1 VKAAVGGARQTLNP
15 ESKASSERIWR
26 ILFGVF
32 GFVLLVLVV
41 VPIWHSVRGQSTKDY
56 WVWFQTGQT
65 VLQGGEIYPDRW
77 HKFPFMYPPSCA
89 LFLAPVSALGQTGL
103 VVVLALS
110 NAAAWIC
117 SIIFSVRLATGE
129 WRRAHPLV
137 YVVPSLVMGAHIWG
151 NFLLGQPSLV
161 LLALMLGAFILL
173 QRKFQ
178 SLAGGLIAVAAA
190 IKAFPVIAIVYLVYR
205 RYWIAVASLVV
216 TLAFLLIVLPIP
228 FRGYAQAKQDL
239 VRWSS
244 GMLFKYDETGVGQRL
259 GRSNS
264 WKNQSIWG
272 VTNRLLRHV
281 EYDHKYEPHE
291 PVYANVADLGFDTV
305 NRIIL
310 LAALALGLV
319 FIAVMPPSARVFCS
333 RRPAGGARTPLES
346 RRRSRASHSEAA
358 TEEWA
363 QCRTP
368 ETDGIEFA
376 LLLLLMLVFTPLSF
390 GYLFAWLLYPLTVVV
405 QRVVAA
411 AAKSAPL
418 MACSACAVALLAL
431 SIPFRVMAPT
441 YGNALFAAL
450 LLFAGLA
457 IELWRLKRGAVS

>member
-1 VKAAVGGARQTLNP
+1 
-15 ESKASSERIWR
+15 
-26 ILFGVF
+26 
-32 GFVLLVLVV
+32 
-41 VPIWHSVRGQSTKDY
+41 
-56 WVWFQTGQT
+56 
-65 VLQGGEIYPDRW
+65 
-77 HKFPFMYPPSCA
+77 
-89 LFLAPVSALGQTGL
+89 
-103 VVVLALS
+103 
-110 NAAAWIC
+110 
-117 SIIFSVRLATGE
+117 
-129 WRRAHPLV
+129 
-137 YVVPSLVMGAHIWG
+137 
-151 NFLLGQPSLV
+151 
-161 LLALMLGAFILL
+161 
-173 QRKFQ
+173 
-178 SLAGGLIAVAAA
+178 
-190 IKAFPVIAIVYLVYR
+190 
-205 RYWIAVASLVV
+205 
-216 TLAFLLIVLPIP
+216 LLIVLPIP

-239 VRWSS
+239 ERWSS

-272 VTNRLLRHV
+272 VANRLLRHV

-310 LAALALGLV
+310 AAALALGLV
-319 FIAVMPPSARVFCS
+319 FIGVLPRAR
-333 RRPAGGARTPLES
+333 R
-346 RRRSRASHSEAA
+346 
-358 TEEWA
+358 
-363 QCRTP
+363 RTP
-368 ETDGIEFA
+368 ETDAIEFA

-411 AAKSAPL
+411 ATKNAPL
-418 MACSACAVALLAL
+418 IACSACAVALLAL

>member
-1 VKAAVGGARQTLNP
+1 
-15 ESKASSERIWR
+15 
-26 ILFGVF
+26 
-32 GFVLLVLVV
+32 LVLVV
-41 VPIWHSVRGQSTKDY
+41 VPIWHSVRGHSTKDY

-65 VLQGGEIYPDRW
+65 VLQGGEIYPNRW

-103 VVVLALS
+103 VVALALS
-110 NAAAWIC
+110 NAAAWTC
-117 SIIFSVRLATGE
+117 SIIFSVRLATGT

-137 YVVPSLVMGAHIWG
+137 YLVPSLIMGAHVWG

-161 LLALMLGAFILL
+161 LLALVLGAFILL

-205 RYWIAVASLVV
+205 RYWLAVASLVV

-239 VRWSS
+239 ERWSS

-272 VTNRLLRHV
+272 VANRLLRHV

-291 PVYANVADLGFDTV
+291 PVYANVADLDFDTV

-319 FIAVMPPSARVFCS
+319 FIAALPPSARVFCS
-333 RRPAGGARTPLES
+333 RRPVGGARGTL
-346 RRRSRASHSEAA
+346 RAGTHASHSEAA
-358 TEEWA
+358 TEEW

-368 ETDGIEFA
+368 ETDAIEFA

-405 QRVVAA
+405 QRAVTGAT
-411 AAKSAPL
+411 KSAPL

-431 SIPFRVMAPT
+431 SIPFRVMAQT

>member
-1 VKAAVGGARQTLNP
+1 LNP
-15 ESKASSERIWR
+15 ESKASSERTWR
-26 ILFGVF
+26 ILFWVF

-41 VPIWHSVRGQSTKDY
+41 VPIWHSVRGHSTKDY

-65 VLQGGEIYPDRW
+65 VLQGGEIYPNRW

-89 LFLAPVSALGQTGL
+89 VFLAPVSALGQTGL

-110 NAAAWIC
+110 NAAAWTC
-117 SIIFSVRLATGE
+117 SIIFSVRLATGT
-129 WRRAHPLV
+129 WKRAHPLV
-137 YVVPSLVMGAHIWG
+137 YLIPSLIMGAHIWG

-161 LLALMLGAFILL
+161 LLALMLGAFISL

-190 IKAFPVIAIVYLVYR
+190 IKAFPVIAVVYLVYR

-228 FRGYAQAKQDL
+228 LRGYAQAKQDL
-239 VRWSS
+239 ERWSS

-272 VTNRLLRHV
+272 VANRLLRHV

-291 PVYANVADLGFDTV
+291 PVYANVAELDFDTV

-310 LAALALGLV
+310 ACALGLGLV
-319 FIAVMPPSARVFCS
+319 FIGVLPR
-333 RRPAGGARTPLES
+333 AGRRTPD
-346 RRRSRASHSEAA
+346 
-358 TEEWA
+358 
-363 QCRTP
+363 
-368 ETDGIEFA
+368 TDAIEFA

-405 QRVVAA
+405 QRAVTGAT
-411 AAKSAPL
+411 KNAPL
-418 MACSACAVALLAL
+418 MACSACAVTLLAL
-431 SIPFRVMAPT
+431 SIPFRVMAQT
-441 YGNALFAAL
+441 YGNALFATL
-450 LLFAGLA
+450 LFFAGLA

>member
-1 VKAAVGGARQTLNP
+1 VIV
-15 ESKASSERIWR
+15 
-26 ILFGVF
+26 
-32 GFVLLVLVV
+32 LVLVV
-41 VPIWHSVRGQSTKDY
+41 VPIWHSVRGHSTKDY
-56 WVWFQTGQT
+56 WVWYQTGQT
-65 VLQGGEIYPDRW
+65 VLHGGEIYPGRW

-89 LFLAPVSALGQTGL
+89 LFLAPVSAFGQTGL

-117 SIIFSVRLATGE
+117 CIIFSVRLATGE

-137 YVVPSLVMGAHIWG
+137 YLIPSLIMGAHVWG

-178 SLAGGLIAVAAA
+178 WLAGGSIAVAAA
-190 IKAFPVIAIVYLVYR
+190 IKAFPVIAIVYLIYR

-228 FRGYAQAKQDL
+228 FRGYAQAKEDL
-239 VRWSS
+239 ERWSS

-259 GRSNS
+259 GRSTS

-272 VTNRLLRHV
+272 VANRLLRHV

-291 PVYANVADLGFDTV
+291 PVYANFADLDFNTV

-310 LAALALGLV
+310 ACALALGLV
-319 FIAVMPPSARVFCS
+319 LIGAMPRAP
-333 RRPAGGARTPLES
+333 RRTS
-346 RRRSRASHSEAA
+346 
-358 TEEWA
+358 
-363 QCRTP
+363 
-368 ETDGIEFA
+368 ETDAIEFA

-405 QRVVAA
+405 QRVVTGATT
-411 AAKSAPL
+411 SATL
-418 MACSACAVALLAL
+418 AVCAISAVALLAL
-431 SIPFRVMAPT
+431 SIPFRVMAQT
-441 YGNALFAAL
+441 YGNALFATL

>member
-1 VKAAVGGARQTLNP
+1 LNP
-15 ESKASSERIWR
+15 ESKASSERTWR
-26 ILFGVF
+26 ILFWVF

-41 VPIWHSVRGQSTKDY
+41 VPIWHSVRGHSTKDY

-65 VLQGGEIYPDRW
+65 VLQGGEIYPNRW

-110 NAAAWIC
+110 NAVAWIC
-117 SIIFSVRLATGE
+117 CIIFSVRLTTGE

-137 YVVPSLVMGAHIWG
+137 YLIPSLIMGAHIWG

-239 VRWSS
+239 ERWSS

-272 VTNRLLRHV
+272 VANRLLRHV

-291 PVYANVADLGFDTV
+291 PVYANVADLDFDTV

-310 LAALALGLV
+310 ACALGLGLV
-319 FIAVMPPSARVFCS
+319 FIGVLPRV
-333 RRPAGGARTPLES
+333 RR
-346 RRRSRASHSEAA
+346 
-358 TEEWA
+358 
-363 QCRTP
+363 RTP
-368 ETDGIEFA
+368 ETDAIEFA

-405 QRVVAA
+405 QRAVTVAT
-411 AAKSAPL
+411 KSAPL

-441 YGNALFAAL
+441 YGNALFATL
-450 LLFAGLA
+450 VLFAGLA